1 MPVVRGPP
9 DRLPGAGT
17 EWGAWSPLAGAWS
30 ASPLWRRGAFQCEVC
45 SRLAIRFL
53 VLLLLLSAAWGSLAV
68 RNGPGPGPGLDS
80 ALQRAEENHELV
92 LVQFLAAD
100 RPLCV
105 RMEEETLSCPEVRA
119 QLASGWQLVRVDAT
133 REAELFHRLLG
144 ENGVLASV
152 ALSSRGEPL
161 AAWRGFAPA
170 LEFAA
175 FLERAREQAPE
186 ILAALRR
193 AETGQSSAVELV
205 ELGERLAGAAL
216 PARARDCFQRVMRA
230 PDAEASERA
239 RAELGLADLALARGE
254 NLAAGEALASA
265 RALSPVPCPD
275 ERARVEDLEA
285 RLAIL
290 ERRAAPD
297 DVTPSNTR

>member
-1 MPVVRGPP
+1 MGQREPP
-9 DRLPGAGT
+9 ASL
-17 EWGAWSPLAGAWS
+17 
-30 ASPLWRRGAFQCEVC
+30 SPLWRRGAIQCEVC
-45 SRLAIRFL
+45 GRLAIRFL
-53 VLLLLLSAAWGSLAV
+53 VLLLLLAAAWGTLAV
-68 RNGPGPGPGLDS
+68 RSGPGPGPGLDA
-80 ALQRAEENHELV
+80 ALQSAEEKHELV

-105 RMEEETLSCPEVRA
+105 RMEEETLIAPVVRA
-119 QLASGWQLVRVDAT
+119 QLARGWQLVRVDAN
-133 REAELFHRLLG
+133 REAELFRRLVG

-175 FLERAREQAPE
+175 FLEHARDQAPATV
-186 ILAALRR
+186 AALRR
-193 AETGQSSAVELV
+193 AAAGESSALELV
-205 ELGERLAGAAL
+205 ELGEKFARAAL
-216 PARARDCFQRVMRA
+216 PGRARECFERALRA
-230 PDAEASERA
+230 PDAHPSERA

-254 NLAAGEALASA
+254 NLAAVEALASA

-285 RLAIL
+285 RLAAL

-297 DVTPSNTR
+297 AVVPPNTR